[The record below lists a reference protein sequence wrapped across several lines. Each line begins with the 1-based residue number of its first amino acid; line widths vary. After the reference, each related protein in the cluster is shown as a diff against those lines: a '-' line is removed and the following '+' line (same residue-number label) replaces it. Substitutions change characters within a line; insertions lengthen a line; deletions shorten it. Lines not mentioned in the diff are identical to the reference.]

1 MVKVILQIYPVIP
14 SAGEEER
21 EALRPIGRNVE
32 RYQETIQGTFDLAR
46 ACDRLGVWGVSCIE
60 HHFHSE
66 GYEVGPSP
74 GVLNAWWAAITS
86 KVRIGQLGYVM
97 TTQHPIRVAEETA
110 ILDHMT
116 KGRCFVGFARGYQD
130 RWTNIVG
137 QHLGARATHSDGS
150 ADDRKNRDI
159 FEEQVDLVLKAWTQ
173 ESIDHNSAL
182 WQVPYP
188 HDEGIDWW
196 MSSTTKRLGAPGEIG
211 SDDRVHRVSVVPA
224 PYQQPHPPVFVP
236 SSGSVASVEYCARMG
251 FVCIHVVG
259 DERSMEVAPRYVEV
273 AAEAGREYVLG
284 QNQGVQ
290 RYVQTGKTR
299 EEARQLAARSDADI
313 YKNFWNLLYERVVND
328 KVTLP
333 ENPSMEEIID
343 EMERAD
349 AFIIGTVDACR
360 EDLVQTWKRVPF
372 EYIVLTWH
380 YAQQP
385 LDSVIEQL
393 EIFMREIK
401 PALDELTPYENGS

>member
-137 QHLGARATHSDGS
+137 
-150 ADDRKNRDI
+150 
-159 FEEQVDLVLKAWTQ
+159 
-173 ESIDHNSAL
+173 
-182 WQVPYP
+182 
-188 HDEGIDWW
+188 
-196 MSSTTKRLGAPGEIG
+196 
-211 SDDRVHRVSVVPA
+211 
-224 PYQQPHPPVFVP
+224 
-236 SSGSVASVEYCARMG
+236 
-251 FVCIHVVG
+251 
-259 DERSMEVAPRYVEV
+259 
-273 AAEAGREYVLG
+273 
-284 QNQGVQ
+284 
-290 RYVQTGKTR
+290 
-299 EEARQLAARSDADI
+299 
-313 YKNFWNLLYERVVND
+313 
-328 KVTLP
+328 
-333 ENPSMEEIID
+333 
-343 EMERAD
+343 
-349 AFIIGTVDACR
+349 
-360 EDLVQTWKRVPF
+360 
-372 EYIVLTWH
+372 
-380 YAQQP
+380 
-385 LDSVIEQL
+385 
-393 EIFMREIK
+393 
-401 PALDELTPYENGS
+401 